1 MKDRF
6 ETFTILINRINRNI
20 KKIKNKEMEA
30 YNLRPIHT
38 TCLYYI
44 YLNPN
49 INASKLYHK
58 IEEDKALVS
67 RALEYLQEN
76 GYLVADDIDNKKYRY
91 PLVLSEKGEEVAKQI
106 VTKVNSILDEV
117 GLNSNERATFIAQLN
132 EISIKLEN
140 VLK

>member
-30 YNLRPIHT
+30 YNLRSIHT

-49 INASKLYHK
+49 ITASKLYHK
-58 IEEDKALVS
+58 MEEDKALVS

-76 GYLVADDIDNKKYRY
+76 GYIVISDIENKKYRY